1 MRTQI
6 IQDHNGVP
14 AGVFI
19 PMKDWEKIIKEYPEF
34 DVPDE
39 ELPKREKDFIDQR
52 LEAIAK
58 NPERLQ
64 PIENLFEELKRKI

>member
-1 MRTQI
+1 MKTQE

-14 AGVFI
+14 TGVFI
-19 PMKDWEKIIKEYPEF
+19 PIKEWEKIKSLYPDIDSLE
-34 DVPDE
+34 D
-39 ELPKREKDFIDQR
+39 ELPDWEKDFIDQR

-64 PIENLFEELKRKI
+64 PIEKLFEELNRKI